1 MVVKIVNWDV
11 FIASS
16 DRIVVLILMVG
27 GLANF

>member
-11 FIASS
+11 LIASG
-16 DRIVVLILMVG
+16 DQIVVLILMVD

>member
-11 FIASS
+11 LIASG
-16 DRIVVLILMVG
+16 DQIVVLILMVG